1 MNYGYELHTSGQ
13 YYDYKCSVY
22 CYCYHWSE
30 RRLTNLKDVMQKIP
44 FCIDMVAKFLGPVRF
59 PACVDCG
66 DLFVM
71 GRKQN
76 I

>member
-1 MNYGYELHTSGQ
+1 MVNIMIISAVFIVIVIIGL
-13 YYDYKCSVY
+13 
-22 CYCYHWSE
+22 E
-30 RRLTNLKDVMQKIP
+30 RRLTNLKDVIQKIP

-59 PACVDCG
+59 SACVDCG